1 MKKILSVLV
10 LTFFLTQNAIAQ
22 VGIGTNTPAA
32 SAQLDVTSTTKGF
45 VPPRMTTAE
54 RNAIVNPA
62 DGLQIYNTTTGCIN
76 YYFSSIWKELCPV
89 VNTPSNFGTFYSTTI
104 QSSLTTKSQ
113 ITLDQTAISNG
124 LSLVDLGKSI
134 KFSKGGVYN
143 VKLSVNAEI
152 SRARLKFWLAKNYVS
167 LPWSAKRAQRR
178 GGSIVLLESTLEY
191 TVSMGENDSLQ
202 FYFVRQNPTNEIP
215 QILNLESISPGGTGP
230 TGPGAPSVIVSIQ
243 QLEEALPA
251 PSSTSMYAIGA
262 VFCNASTTTIIDV
275 TNPTTGKTWMDRNL
289 GASQVATSSSD
300 AAAYGDLYQWGRRS
314 DGHQCR
320 TSATTSSLSSNDQP
334 TDGLFI
340 ISQTAP
346 NDWRATQNNLL
357 WQGSSGINNPCPV
370 GYRLPTETEFENERL
385 SWITNTN
392 SGAFNSPLKITLAGY
407 KLFGNIFS
415 EGAYGNYWTSTV
427 NGTSVRNLNLHTT
440 GAGLSLAFR
449 SYGMSVRC
457 IKN

>member
-1 MKKILSVLV
+1 MIKILSVL
-10 LTFFLTQNAIAQ
+10 LLIFCLAQTSIAQ

-32 SAQLDVTSTTKGF
+32 SAQLDVSSTERGF
-45 VPPRMTTAE
+45 LVPRMTSAE
-54 RNAIVNPA
+54 RNAIVSPA
-62 DGLQIYNTTTGCIN
+62 NGLQIYNTTTGCLNYFNIN
-76 YYFSSIWKELCPV
+76 SWYEVCGNVI
-89 VNTPSNFGTFYSTTI
+89 I
-104 QSSLTTKSQ
+104 
-113 ITLDQTAISNG
+113 G
-124 LSLVDLGKSI
+124 L
-134 KFSKGGVYN
+134 YP
-143 VKLSVNAEI
+143 A
-152 SRARLKFWLAKNYVS
+152 
-167 LPWSAKRAQRR
+167 
-178 GGSIVLLESTLEY
+178 GS
-191 TVSMGENDSLQ
+191 
-202 FYFVRQNPTNEIP
+202 
-215 QILNLESISPGGTGP
+215 
-230 TGPGAPSVIVSIQ
+230 
-243 QLEEALPA
+243 
-251 PSSTSMYAIGA
+251 
-262 VFCNASTTTIIDV
+262 VFCAVTPTLVVDV

-289 GASQVATSSSD
+289 GATQVATSSTD

-320 TSATTSSLSSNDQP
+320 TSATTSTLSSSDQP

-357 WQGSSGINNPCPV
+357 WQGSTGINNPCPV

-385 SWITNTN
+385 SWISNTN

-415 EGAYGNYWTSTV
+415 EGAYGNYWTSSI
-427 NGTSVRNLNLHTT
+427 NGTSVRNLNINTT